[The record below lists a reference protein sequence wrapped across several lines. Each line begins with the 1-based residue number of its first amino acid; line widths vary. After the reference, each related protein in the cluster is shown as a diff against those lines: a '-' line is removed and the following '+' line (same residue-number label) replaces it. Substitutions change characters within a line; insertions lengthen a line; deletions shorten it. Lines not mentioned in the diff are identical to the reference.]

1 MTVIPIKDEEQW
13 LNELETEWWSQAQK
27 VDSVEKA
34 CKLGRHI
41 MDDYEHTF
49 GSIIAAG
56 SVMSYAMFKAWASE
70 GDVSGFQAKCANTL
84 LFDRIAY
91 GKQVDV
97 ARKTGAPLSRH
108 MYYGDMFTPE
118 GMDSFRTF
126 SPRIKDWLKWEAQE
140 RLDEDPDKYDSATKA
155 HLRKLAAGNYP
166 KWMKFE
172 YVVYRRGEEE

>member
-1 MTVIPIKDEEQW
+1 MTVVPIEDEEQW
-13 LNELETEWWSQAQK
+13 LDRLEAEWWSQAQK
-27 VDSVEKA
+27 IDTVEKA
-34 CKLGRHI
+34 CEFGRHI
-41 MDDYEHTF
+41 MDDYNHTL
-49 GSIIAAG
+49 GSTILAG
-56 SVMSYAMFKAWASE
+56 SVMSYAMFMAWASE
-70 GDVSGFQAKCANTL
+70 TDATGFQAKLANTL

-126 SPRIKDWLKWEAQE
+126 SPRIKDWLRSEAQA
-140 RLDEDPDKYDSATKA
+140 RLADPDKYDSATKA

-172 YVVYRRGEEE
+172 YVVYRRGEDE

>member
-1 MTVIPIKDEEQW
+1 MTVVPIKDEEQW
-13 LNELETEWWSQAQK
+13 LNELEVEWWSQAQK
-27 VDSVEKA
+27 IDTVEKA
-34 CKLGRHI
+34 CEFGRHI

-49 GSIIAAG
+49 GSTILAG
-56 SVMSYAMFKAWASE
+56 SVMSYAMFMAWASE
-70 GDVSGFQAKCANTL
+70 ADATGFQAKLANTL

-126 SPRIKDWLKWEAQE
+126 SPRIKDWLRSEAQA
-140 RLDEDPDKYDSATKA
+140 RLADPDKYDSATKA

-172 YVVYRRGEEE
+172 YAVYKRGEDE